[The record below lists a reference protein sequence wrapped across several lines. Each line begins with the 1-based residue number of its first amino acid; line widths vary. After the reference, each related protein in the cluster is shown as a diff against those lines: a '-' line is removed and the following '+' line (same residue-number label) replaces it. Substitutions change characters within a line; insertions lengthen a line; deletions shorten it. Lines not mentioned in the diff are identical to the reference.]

1 MTVEKEIEAVDLSHC
16 SVCGEITT
24 NREEVSIMLTVCKKC
39 SKKMKK
45 VIEK

>member
-1 MTVEKEIEAVDLSHC
+1 MKEEIEAVDLSHC

-39 SKKMKK
+39 SEKRKKG
-45 VIEK
+45 VIE